1 MGAAQ
6 DKRRAYWERV
16 QKHRRS
22 AESVIRNAHGERVHV
37 DSTTTHRETSRPA
50 TTRATYMRDVKAV
63 PTITQDK
70 RTRFSPPTPEE
81 VTAIQATRAANAAA
95 RAVRREEVR
104 GNWDAQA
111 GAWARHIEAHN
122 AKKFTGFVA
131 EGQPDQS

>member
-22 AESVIRNAHGERVHV
+22 AESVIRNARGERVHV
-37 DSTTTHRETSRPA
+37 DSTTTHRETSGPA
-50 TTRATYMRDVKAV
+50 TTCATYARNVKAV
-63 PTITQDK
+63 PTITQGK
-70 RTRFSPPTPEE
+70 RTRFSPSTPEE
-81 VTAIQATRAANAAA
+81 VAAIQATRATSAAA
-95 RAVRREEVR
+95 RTARIAEVR
-104 GNWDAQA
+104 GKWDAQA
-111 GAWARHIEAHN
+111 EAWARHIEAHD